1 MVASEGSGDYISG
14 VCNIGPAEIRK
25 RQFTA
30 LIGLILSIISIASFK
45 HSHVSHLARTGIFLP
60 LMVFSIGFV
69 QSRKRFCLAYGFM
82 GSFNFGKSRDIT
94 RVASKEDR
102 ASDRKTAISI
112 LLQSAALAVVLTA
125 VVVLLPL

>member
-1 MVASEGSGDYISG
+1 M
-14 VCNIGPAEIRK
+14 
-25 RQFTA
+25 
-30 LIGLILSIISIASFK
+30 
-45 HSHVSHLARTGIFLP
+45 ARTGIFLP

-82 GSFNFGKSRDIT
+82 GSFNFGKSRDIA

-112 LLQSAALAVVLTA
+112 LLQSAALAVALTV